1 MTDNLTV
8 FIVDD
13 DPSVRDALGLLL
25 GVHDYRLAVF
35 ADADSFLR
43 ALKPHWH
50 GCLLLDIR
58 MPGMDGLSLQKKLL
72 ELGCDLPVVI
82 MTGHGDVDSAREAFR
97 AMAVDFL
104 EKPLDGTRLLAA
116 SAEAYERQRQAADA
130 AASWSQIRA
139 ARRADPEREDG
150 ACRGRPPQIARL
162 PRSWPSARGR
172 SGGAKARMM
181 DKLGRQRRGAGPAQP
196 GLSAPAL
203 QPPSGSDARP
213 LRSKIAPGSSSAAEC
228 CWHREVL
235 RSWVMRP
242 AGVDHLHVALAQHL
256 PAAVRADQQGR
267 LLVDADADQLWP
279 VEQSRS
285 AGGCSGRAEEVL
297 VDDRIRQEAEVLAQ
311 VDRPYGRW
319 AANRPVRCLPAGQH
333 LACHHCGA
341 GGRSAHDRAPPGSGA
356 R

>member
-116 SAEAYERQRQAADA
+116 IAEAFERQRQAADA
-130 AASWSQIRA
+130 AASRSQIQ
-139 ARRADPEREDG
+139 RRLDRLTPREREVM
-150 ACRGRPPQIARL
+150 ARVVAGRHNREIAAEL
-162 PRSWPSARGR
+162 AISPRTVEVH
-172 SGGAKARMM
+172 KARMM
-181 DKLGRQRRGAGPAQP
+181 DKLGVASVAELVR
-196 GLSAPAL
+196 LSL
-203 QPPSGSDARP
+203 G
-213 LRSKIAPGSSSAAEC
+213 
-228 CWHREVL
+228 
-235 RSWVMRP
+235 
-242 AGVDHLHVALAQHL
+242 
-256 PAAVRADQQGR
+256 
-267 LLVDADADQLWP
+267 
-279 VEQSRS
+279 
-285 AGGCSGRAEEVL
+285 
-297 VDDRIRQEAEVLAQ
+297 
-311 VDRPYGRW
+311 
-319 AANRPVRCLPAGQH
+319 
-333 LACHHCGA
+333 
-341 GGRSAHDRAPPGSGA
+341 
-356 R
+356 

>member
-104 EKPLDGTRLLAA
+104 EKPLDGARLLAA
-116 SAEAYERQRQAADA
+116 IAEDFERQRQAADA
-130 AASWSQIRA
+130 AASRSQIQ
-139 ARRADPEREDG
+139 RRLDGLTPREREVM
-150 ACRGRPPQIARL
+150 ARVVAGRHNREIAAEL
-162 PRSWPSARGR
+162 AISPRTVEVH
-172 SGGAKARMM
+172 KARMM
-181 DKLGRQRRGAGPAQP
+181 DKLGVASVAELVR
-196 GLSAPAL
+196 LSL
-203 QPPSGSDARP
+203 G
-213 LRSKIAPGSSSAAEC
+213 
-228 CWHREVL
+228 
-235 RSWVMRP
+235 
-242 AGVDHLHVALAQHL
+242 
-256 PAAVRADQQGR
+256 
-267 LLVDADADQLWP
+267 
-279 VEQSRS
+279 
-285 AGGCSGRAEEVL
+285 
-297 VDDRIRQEAEVLAQ
+297 
-311 VDRPYGRW
+311 
-319 AANRPVRCLPAGQH
+319 
-333 LACHHCGA
+333 
-341 GGRSAHDRAPPGSGA
+341 
-356 R
+356 